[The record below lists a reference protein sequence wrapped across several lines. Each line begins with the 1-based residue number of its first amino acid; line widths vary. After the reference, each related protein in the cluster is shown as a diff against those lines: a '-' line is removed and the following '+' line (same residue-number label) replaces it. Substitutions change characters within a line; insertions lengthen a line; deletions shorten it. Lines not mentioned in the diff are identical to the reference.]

1 MKRSGVVE
9 WLSMK
14 RIEMLVLLTLFLIP
28 GGCITGTNM
37 IAKDTKP
44 PLVTKSNM
52 AALVIIQSA
61 SFGGGYIINN
71 YLDGKRIGQT
81 QYKSYFITDV
91 KPGKHYLTS
100 EADNKDTAR
109 INFEPGRIYFLQQGI
124 YPGWNATTRF
134 SPMTLEEA
142 KLEIQE
148 AVYYVYDSGK
158 PGKDMSE
165 KDREEEVAAFEK
177 ENKEDP
183 ERYRDILNYKGY

>member
-1 MKRSGVVE
+1 
-9 WLSMK
+9 
-14 RIEMLVLLTLFLIP
+14 MLFLTLDA
-28 GGCITGTNM
+28 CISGTNM
-37 IAKDTKP
+37 IAKETKP

-52 AALVIIQSA
+52 ALLVIIQPT
-61 SFGGGYIINN
+61 SFGGGYVVNN

-81 QYKSYFITDV
+81 QYKSYFMTDV

-109 INFEPGRIYFLQQGI
+109 INFGPGRIYFLQQEI
-124 YPGWNATTRF
+124 YPGWNANTRF

-148 AVYYVYDSGK
+148 AVYYVSDSGK

-165 KDREEEVAAFEK
+165 KDHKEEVSAFEK

-183 ERYRDILNYKGY
+183 ERYRDILNYKGYMSVK